1 MNKFIK
7 KPILVLFMAG
17 KKLLSLSAMEKIMKA
32 AGAYRVG
39 EDAKEALRDSLED
52 IGERISKEAN
62 ELSRHARRST
72 IKAEDIK
79 LASRGK

>member
-1 MNKFIK
+1 MAQK
-7 KPILVLFMAG
+7 KI
-17 KKLLSLSAMEKIMKA
+17 LSLLAMERIMKE

-39 EDAKEALRDSLED
+39 EDAKEALRDALEH
-52 IGERISKEAN
+52 IGEQISKEAN

-79 LASRGK
+79 LAARQQK

>member
-1 MNKFIK
+1 
-7 KPILVLFMAG
+7 
-17 KKLLSLSAMEKIMKA
+17 MKA

-39 EDAKEALRDSLED
+39 EDAKEALRDALED
-52 IGERISKEAN
+52 IGERISKEAD

-79 LASRGK
+79 LASKQK

>member
-1 MNKFIK
+1 
-7 KPILVLFMAG
+7 MAG
-17 KKLLSLSAMEKIMKA
+17 KKILSLAAMEKIMKA

-39 EDAKEALRDSLED
+39 EDAKEALRDSLEN

-72 IKAEDIK
+72 IKAEDIR
-79 LASRGK
+79 LASKDK